1 MRRILQFNTHYSGG
15 GAAAI
20 ARTLH
25 QRLNALPGYESLF
38 AYGRGPESTDPRAVR
53 FALTAEVY
61 LHAALVRLTG
71 LQGYGSWCSTL
82 RLRRLIQ
89 TWQPHL
95 VHVHNLHGYVV
106 DLSLARW
113 LGQRRIPVVWTL
125 HDAWALTGRCAHP
138 GECTRWESGCGH
150 CPRMW
155 AYPRALVDSSAWMWS
170 RKRRLLGA
178 DWQPWIVT
186 PSHWLARLVRQA
198 TGDRLPIRVIP
209 NGVDTERFR
218 PAPDRAQLRER
229 LGFPPTA
236 RIILLVAAKLGAAE
250 KGILPLLESLAQASA
265 PEWVVLTV
273 GAPIRLPKSV
283 ACRLQVRQLGYLS
296 SPEAL
301 AQAYN
306 AADVFCIPSLE
317 DTFPTTVLEAM
328 ACGLPVVGFRT
339 GGIPEQLTEETGILV
354 PRGDFR
360 ALCHALAQ
368 ILQDE
373 ELQHRMRFHARQ
385 HAVQEFSLERFLQRY
400 CSLYEEALQALP
412 TTAVQAPGAA
422 G

>member
-1 MRRILQFNTHYSGG
+1 
-15 GAAAI
+15 
-20 ARTLH
+20 
-25 QRLNALPGYESLF
+25 
-38 AYGRGPESTDPRAVR
+38 
-53 FALTAEVY
+53 
-61 LHAALVRLTG
+61 
-71 LQGYGSWCSTL
+71 
-82 RLRRLIQ
+82 
-89 TWQPHL
+89 
-95 VHVHNLHGYVV
+95 
-106 DLSLARW
+106 
-113 LGQRRIPVVWTL
+113 
-125 HDAWALTGRCAHP
+125 
-138 GECTRWESGCGH
+138 
-150 CPRMW
+150 MW

-250 KGILPLLESLAQASA
+250 KGVLPLLESLAQASA

-273 GAPIRLPKSV
+273 GTPIRLPKSV

-400 CSLYEEALQALP
+400 CSLYEEVLQALP
-412 TTAVQAPGAA
+412 TIAVQAPGAA